1 MDKLVEAIS
10 SFIKDKFDVMKG
22 DIVEKISRGE
32 GKIEDLALMNKIGK
46 NMQAGSLCGHGQ
58 LGYNPISSALKH
70 FQKDFEE
77 CMNGN
82 CPTGSCEK
90 RNIVF
95 PINTRPNA
103 WQAKTGEV
111 YQGKIK
117 TGTGDE

>member
-1 MDKLVEAIS
+1 MPHLT
-10 SFIKDKFDVMKG
+10 
-22 DIVEKISRGE
+22 EKISKGE
-32 GKIEDLALMNKIGK
+32 GVIEDLALMNKIGK

-77 CMNGN
+77 CMSGD
-82 CPTGSCEK
+82 CPTGSCKK

-103 WQAKTGEV
+103 WQVKSGQV
-111 YQGKIK
+111 YQGKIRQVVNDRK
-117 TGTGDE
+117 